1 MIAAGL
7 RRNLW
12 LFHLYRFLSTSYLF
26 IPVLYL
32 QSRGLSYT
40 EIGLLSTVYCVTV
53 MLFEV
58 PTGALADHFGRRKA
72 MAAGS
77 LMMALGCLVDYFGR
91 SFIAFAAGDGLLA
104 LGMTLT
110 SGADSA
116 YLFDLLR
123 HAGRDNDYRRLE
135 GSATAA
141 KLVGTALALLCGGW
155 VARRDLP
162 LTYAASA
169 GVCLVSAVIA
179 LLLSEPRLRG
189 DGSTTSPLPVFG
201 YSAGAG
207 DVTRPVRRGWL
218 WPLIRSAMSLAVGQ
232 GRLRFAIGFSVL
244 VFTLLREG
252 MYLYP
257 IYLKTAHFEVGTIGL
272 LLAGL
277 TVLGAWSAHRVEA
290 IRLLLGERRL
300 LLGLPAL
307 MALSY
312 LAMGRW
318 FTGWGIGLL
327 VLQMLVNGIYSPLSK
342 ELLNREISDS
352 SQRATVLSM
361 ESMSRR
367 LVFGIVSPL
376 VGVFMDRLG
385 TPSGFF
391 VCGALGLVG
400 TAALYGHRLL
410 RRETVRTQLADA
422 PQVTA
427 TASPAAGPPSP
438 FAARPPRHGQ
448 GAR

>member
-1 MIAAGL
+1 MNAAAL

-58 PTGALADHFGRRKA
+58 PTGALADHFGRRRA

-77 LMMALGCLVDYFGR
+77 LMMAAGCLVDYFGR

-123 HAGRDNDYRRLE
+123 HADRDTDYRRLE

-155 VARRDLP
+155 VAQRNLP

-169 GVCLVSAVIA
+169 AVCLVSALVA

-189 DGSTTSPLPVFG
+189 GAGGSTDSADSPLP
-201 YSAGAG
+201 AI
-207 DVTRPVRRGWL
+207 DVTQPLRRGWL
-218 WPLIRSAMSLAVGQ
+218 WPLIRSAIDLVGRER
-232 GRLRFAIGFSVL
+232 RLRFAIGFSVL

-257 IYLKTAHFEVGTIGL
+257 IYLKTAGFKVGTIGL
-272 LLAGL
+272 LLAAL
-277 TVLGAWSAHRVEA
+277 TLLGAWSAHRVET

-300 LLGLPAL
+300 LIGLPVL
-307 MALSY
+307 MALTY

-318 FTGWGIGLL
+318 FAGWGVLL
-327 VLQMLVNGIYSPLSK
+327 LMVQMLINGIYSPLSK
-342 ELLNREISDS
+342 ELLNREIRDS

-385 TPSGFF
+385 TGSGFF
-391 VCGALGLVG
+391 VCGALGIAG
-400 TAALYGHRLL
+400 SAALYGHHLWRA
-410 RRETVRTQLADA
+410 RRGLSTRRAGGPTVS
-422 PQVTA
+422 V
-427 TASPAAGPPSP
+427 SPAAAPPAS
-438 FAARPPRHGQ
+438 FAAPPPRHGQ
-448 GAR
+448 SAR